1 MTSVPSALPAPDALE
16 LLDRAIGYTRGTLA
30 LIRPGD
36 LGRPTPCRRW
46 TLLALLRHMD
56 DSLAAMGEAAQTPSL
71 GLAPVVGPEGAEEL
85 LASIRQRACTLVGQ
99 WSVPAPGAGTPLGQV
114 ALGEAVLARET
125 LGQVGALEITLH
137 GWDVAQA
144 CGADR
149 PIPPA
154 LALELWAVARDHI
167 APEDRPSRFGP
178 VVEVPDW
185 ASAQTR
191 LLAQAGRRP

>member
-1 MTSVPSALPAPDALE
+1 MHFGEAPRQRQADSQA
-16 LLDRAIGYTRGTLA
+16 A

-36 LGRPTPCRRW
+36 LDRPTPCTRW
-46 TLLALLRHMD
+46 SLLALLRHMD
-56 DSLAAMGEAAQTPSL
+56 DSLAVMGEAAQTTAL
-71 GLAPVVGPEGAEEL
+71 GLAPVVGPEGAEDL

-99 WSVPAPGAGTPLGQV
+99 WSVGAPDAVGQRGQLGQFGQV

-125 LGQVGALEITLH
+125 LGLVGALEITLH
-137 GWDVAQA
+137 GWDVARA

-149 PIPPA
+149 PSPPG

-167 APEDRPSRFGP
+167 TQEDRPSRFAP

-185 ASAQTR
+185 ASAETR
-191 LLAQAGRRP
+191 LLAQVGRRP